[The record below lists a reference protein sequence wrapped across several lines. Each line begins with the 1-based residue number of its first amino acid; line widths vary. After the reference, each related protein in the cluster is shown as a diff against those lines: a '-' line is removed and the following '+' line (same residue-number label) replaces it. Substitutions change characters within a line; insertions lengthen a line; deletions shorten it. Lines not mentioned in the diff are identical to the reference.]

1 MKKYFYL
8 SLGLLVLTAQLSG
21 VALGYDEVKVT
32 NGGSITGKVILKGP
46 VPPPRI
52 FPLVLYPFGPF
63 CKRISDGQ
71 GNVRLMEFAV
81 DSGGGLKDAVVAVE
95 AVKQGKTFPPV
106 KNDFVTVDCMF
117 HPADVSDAEMYSVG
131 SEGKLHH
138 THPLVTVVRNHE
150 PTTIINKDPV
160 VHNAQYF
167 QSEKGNIVLNFPL
180 PVSDKPRGGI
190 LNLAPGK
197 RITELI
203 CGMHEFMQSWG
214 FVVDNPYY
222 AKTKKGGEFTIDNLP
237 PGTYKV
243 SAWHPHLEIMEKE
256 VTVPANGNVR
266 LDFEFN
272 GADVQRPIYESQR
285 EFRVHSATPHSQ
297 MLEKGEERIIMEGED
312 KDESK

>member
-1 MKKYFYL
+1 VKKNFYL
-8 SLGLLVLTAQLSG
+8 SLGLLVLTAHLSG

-32 NGGSITGKVILKGP
+32 NGGSITGKVILKGA

-63 CKRISDGQ
+63 CKKISDGQ
-71 GNVRLMEFAV
+71 GNVRLMEFSV

-95 AVKQGKTFPPV
+95 AVKQGKTFPPI

-117 HPADVSDAEMYSVG
+117 HPADVSDAEMYAVG

-150 PTTIINKDPV
+150 RTTIINKDPV

-256 VTVPANGNVR
+256 VTVPANGSVR

-272 GADVQRPIYESQR
+272 GSDVKRPIYESQR
-285 EFRVHSATPHSQ
+285 EFRIRSATPHSQ
-297 MLEKGEERIIMEGED
+297 MLEKGEERIIMDGE
-312 KDESK
+312 DESK